1 MFQCRRLKAE
11 SHQNIEH
18 HVFSDGEDPEF
29 PNNLNIRGGARKNM
43 ITIYVIAGI
52 A

>member
-18 HVFSDGEDPEF
+18 HVFSDGEDPGF
-29 PNNLNIRGGARKNM
+29 PNNLDIRGGAHKNM
-43 ITIYVIAGI
+43 ITIHVIAVI